1 MLAVSDVTCRD
12 HDTTRPRRRKECRA
26 GGSARMCDAYDQIVI
41 ERSEVATG
49 ALCGQAVGS
58 TSTDM
63 VVESRPVTV
72 MRYST
77 PWWEIGR
84 A

>member
-1 MLAVSDVTCRD
+1 
-12 HDTTRPRRRKECRA
+12 
-26 GGSARMCDAYDQIVI
+26 MCDAYDQIVI

-49 ALCGQAVGS
+49 ALCGQTVGS
-58 TSTDM
+58 TSTDR